1 MFTELHS
8 RRRLGAPASRDT
20 ARQLTVI
27 RSLLLTIAPTAKVET
42 PPAVA
47 LESAGRR
54 PLFTLEAMAARKAW
68 ARALPSDARKM
79 VISHLNCAEM
89 LGPMRT
95 VARAPADAAIDAIA
109 GDFPHAA
116 PVIAWLKEHLA
127 LARCCPGQ
135 ELSFPPMLLSGSP
148 GTGKTALSVR
158 LAAMMGTHHRA
169 IDMSTLHTNFS
180 VIGLDAGYS
189 TARPGPMPITAA
201 TSTPV
206 MRMMSARTSDA
217 GSFFDD
223 FRRSLVGV
231 VPGDVPSQ
239 RGFIA
244 A

>member
-189 TARPGPMPITAA
+189 TARPGPMPL
-201 TSTPV
+201 S
-206 MRMMSARTSDA
+206 
-217 GSFFDD
+217 
-223 FRRSLVGV
+223 
-231 VPGDVPSQ
+231 
-239 RGFIA
+239 
-244 A
+244 